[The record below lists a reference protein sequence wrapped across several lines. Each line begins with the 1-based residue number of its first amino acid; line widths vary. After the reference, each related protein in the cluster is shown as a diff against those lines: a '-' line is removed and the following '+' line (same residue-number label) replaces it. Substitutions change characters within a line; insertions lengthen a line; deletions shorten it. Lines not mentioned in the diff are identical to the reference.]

1 MVDLVLMNITAKLE
15 EIASLI
21 ADWFNQHIVN
31 ILVILVGAW
40 LVRHFGTRLF
50 SRLLKHTVR
59 ADLYPTKADREK
71 RIKTLNSLV
80 GAFTRAAVY
89 VIAAI
94 LLVGEINPSY
104 TAALFTSAGLI
115 GAAIG
120 FGAKDI
126 INDFVRGIFIIV
138 ENQYRIGDIISAAGV
153 SGIVE
158 DITIRTTVL
167 RDLDGDVHHI
177 PNGSIG
183 VTTNK
188 TAEYSQV
195 NEDIMVGYGTDT
207 AKLEHVIKH
216 VGEEIAAHVDFK
228 SKIIEPPHFERIISF
243 ADNGI
248 VVKIL
253 ARTTPGDQWLVKGE
267 LYKRLKAAF
276 ERHDIE
282 IPYPQLVLHETKKA
296 KR

>member
-1 MVDLVLMNITAKLE
+1 MVDLLVMNIALKLE

-21 ADWFNQHIVN
+21 GDWLNEHFVN

-50 SRLLKHTVR
+50 SRLLRHTVR
-59 ADLYPTKADREK
+59 ADLYPTKSDRDK
-71 RIKTLNSLV
+71 RVKTLDSLV

-94 LLVGEINPSY
+94 LLIGEINPSY

-126 INDFVRGIFIIV
+126 INDFIRGIFIIV

-195 NEDIMVGYGTDT
+195 NEDIMVGYGTDIT
-207 AKLEHVIKH
+207 KLEHVIGH
-216 VGEEIAAHVDFK
+216 VGEEIAAHIDFK
-228 SKIIEPPHFERIISF
+228 PKIIDPPHFERIDSF

-267 LYKRLKAAF
+267 LYKRLKTAF

-282 IPYPQLVLHETKKA
+282 IPYPQRVIHQSKK
-296 KR
+296 